1 LTIQITIVR
10 IDGYGPWTVGL
21 GSDREAALQ
30 MLQAKIYYDLQRLFS
45 ELNCLVYPNRFD
57 EYFVISSG
65 LSLQRHLEI
74 QTELRKLY
82 SGLKLSMAIGMG
94 KTPFDANLRAYRARK
109 QHLTLDK
116 RRRIFGERGSSY
128 HSLNQNA
135 IKYNNNIVQIMH
147 IDVNDSAELS
157 STLSPYEVT
166 TLISRIG
173 LLLSQRFLKSGA
185 ITFFIGGDNFMV
197 VSNGTTKQDAKR
209 IIQMVSQDT
218 GIKLNCGIGV
228 GRTGRKAA
236 QAATKALDTIRDL
249 RNTGKIL
256 PFYKVNCL

>member
-1 LTIQITIVR
+1 
-10 IDGYGPWTVGL
+10 
-21 GSDREAALQ
+21 

-45 ELNCLVYPNRFD
+45 ELSCLVYPNRFD

-116 RRRIFGERGSSY
+116 RRRIYGERRSSCY
-128 HSLNQNA
+128 SLNQNA

-166 TLISRIG
+166 TLIYRIG

>member
-45 ELNCLVYPNRFD
+45 ELSCLVYPNRFD

-116 RRRIFGERGSSY
+116 RRRIYGERRSSCY
-128 HSLNQNA
+128 SLNQSA

-166 TLISRIG
+166 TLIYRIG

-256 PFYKVNCL
+256 PFYKINCL